1 MTHQGSF
8 VHSGNEMPEISL
20 SCIAPYWFY
29 WFGDLILI
37 QMSPFLLRRAALNT
51 LLFGRDP
58 GTVTRPSSEE
68 RLKAE
73 TSVATWQF
81 PFVKLFTV
89 LKLASHQSH
98 SVARHHPLKETKSFK
113 PDVALLFVTR
123 KARWGRGVKSLDI
136 VLWLW
141 LFDKLKRCWLQLPA
155 SSSTSSPCG
164 RPSTTWPPPS
174 PSWPSCSCSWSGLE
188 CSRSGLSRPRL
199 RSSLGFNIQL
209 LWRILQ
215 WLSSL
220 LLDSFGRN
228 IDRFLQH
235 IELWLMYVDLFYLV
249 AIWFAWQNNCQ
260 ISFCLITV
268 LFCFNF

>member
-1 MTHQGSF
+1 MNSPLFTYKYCFAILTVWSWYKCRLSFCGALLWILFCLGGIPGQLPDLQVKSGWKQKPAWPLGSF
-8 VHSGNEMPEISL
+8 PLWSFSQFWNWHHTSHTV
-20 SCIAPYWFY
+20 W
-29 WFGDLILI
+29 
-37 QMSPFLLRRAALNT
+37 
-51 LLFGRDP
+51 P
-58 GTVTRPSSEE
+58 GIGLWKKPRV
-68 RLKAE
+68 
-73 TSVATWQF
+73 
-81 PFVKLFTV
+81 
-89 LKLASHQSH
+89 
-98 SVARHHPLKETKSFK
+98 SFK

-188 CSRSGLSRPRL
+188 CSRSGLSRPQL

-228 IDRFLQH
+228 KNNFLQH